1 VPDLPVPEL
10 PVTDLPVIALLDVN
24 VLIALFDPMH
34 SMHTKARA
42 WFAGSGQKIATCPI
56 TELGF
61 VRITSNPRYANPF
74 ASPNDALVV
83 LRQLH
88 AHHRHVF
95 WPDAL
100 SLVDPAFQPHGFDV
114 HKQTTDRYL
123 LRLAVH
129 FGGQL
134 ATLDAGIKGKDEL
147 EQAALLQ
154 L

>member
-1 VPDLPVPEL
+1 
-10 PVTDLPVIALLDVN
+10 VIALLDVN

-34 SMHTKARA
+34 SMNSKARA
-42 WFAGSGQKIATCPI
+42 WFAGGAQKIATCPI

-74 ASPNDALVV
+74 ASPNDALVI

-100 SLVDPAFQPHGFDV
+100 ALADTAFEPHGFDV
-114 HKQTTDRYL
+114 HKQTTDHYL
-123 LRLAVH
+123 LRLAMH
-129 FGGQL
+129 YGGQL
-134 ATLDAGIKGKDEL
+134 ATLDAGIKAKGHL
-147 EQAALLQ
+147 EQAALLH

>member
-1 VPDLPVPEL
+1 M
-10 PVTDLPVIALLDVN
+10 TALPVIALLDVN

-42 WFAGSGQKIATCPI
+42 WFAGSSQKIATCPI

-61 VRITSNPRYANPF
+61 ARITSNPRYANPF
-74 ASPNDALVV
+74 ASSNDALVV

-100 SLVDPAFQPHGFDV
+100 SLADPVFDPHGFDS
-114 HKQTTDRYL
+114 HKHSTDRYL
-123 LRLAVH
+123 LRLAMH
-129 FGGQL
+129 YGGQL
-134 ATLDAGIKGKDEL
+134 ATLDVGIKTKNGL
-147 EQAALLQ
+147 EQAALLH